1 MVGRPSRPVPGGT
14 GWATVATMIVARTC
28 WALGLGLLALTGC
41 RSLVPAP
48 YARGK
53 APSSA
58 ELLERTGAQ
67 LPALQVSKAKVVAN
81 RTQRGN
87 LAFLAEA
94 PGRFRGTVDVAG
106 NELVT
111 LAFHEQ
117 GYALRYKLDAFPE
130 GFYAGPP
137 SACAVEALLGVR
149 FDTEGL
155 VDLVLGGAPVIEGP
169 HEVLEQKWDR
179 RGGWE
184 RLVIANA
191 TLVQELRFG
200 WVAGQWRVMGGQ
212 LWERQGKERG
222 RRLWTVEHIDLEP
235 EGNAYL
241 PTKTKVSTPGKRRDD
256 TVVISYKERDPD
268 PAFAKREGD
277 DTGDGG
283 DTGDDPWGEDDGGD
297 PWEEEEGG
305 WEGEGGQPAGG
316 EAEGDEDD
324 GGWEGGEDT
333 AGTPE
338 AAAKPGEAPKTGD
351 TAKPGEA
358 TTPTDAAQ
366 PGDTTPPATQPTA
379 ARPKAKPTKPAT
391 PTIPPEFQLE
401 PSGLTVRGDLC
412 R

>member
-1 MVGRPSRPVPGGT
+1 MVAS
-14 GWATVATMIVARTC
+14 RTC
-28 WALGLGLLALTGC
+28 WAFALGLFVLTGC
-41 RSLVPAP
+41 RHMVPAP
-48 YARGK
+48 YARGQEP
-53 APSSA
+53 APA

-94 PGRFRGTVDVAG
+94 PARFRGTVDVAG

-117 GYALRYKLDAFPE
+117 GYALRYKLDAFPQ
-130 GFYAGPP
+130 GFYSGPP
-137 SACAVEALLGVR
+137 SACAVEALLGVS
-149 FDTEGL
+149 FDTKGL

-179 RGGWE
+179 RGGYE

-191 TLVQELRFG
+191 GLVQELRFG
-200 WVAGQWRVMGGQ
+200 WVAGQWRVVGGQ
-212 LWERQGKERG
+212 LWEREGNERG
-222 RRLWTVEHIDLEP
+222 RRLWTVEHIELEP
-235 EGNAYL
+235 EGGVYL

-268 PAFAKREGD
+268 PAFAKRADEG
-277 DTGDGG
+277 T
-283 DTGDDPWGEDDGGD
+283 DDGGTDPWEEGDD
-297 PWEEEEGG
+297 PWEEEEGS
-305 WEGEGGQPAGG
+305 WEGEGGQPKG
-316 EAEGDEDD
+316 EPQDGEDD
-324 GGWEGGEDT
+324 GGWEDGEGT
-333 AGTPE
+333 PTTPE
-338 AAAKPGEAPKTGD
+338 AATKPGD
-351 TAKPGEA
+351 TATPGNA
-358 TTPTDAAQ
+358 TTSPDAAQ
-366 PGDTTPPATQPTA
+366 PGDATPPPEAQPTQS
-379 ARPKAKPTKPAT
+379 RPKPTPAKPAA